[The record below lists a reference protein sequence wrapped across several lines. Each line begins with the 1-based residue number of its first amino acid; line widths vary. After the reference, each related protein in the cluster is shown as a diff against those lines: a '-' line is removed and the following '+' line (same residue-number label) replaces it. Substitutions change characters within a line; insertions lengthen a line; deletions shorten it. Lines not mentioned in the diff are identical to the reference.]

1 MFVLR
6 DNPQTLTLTYNKEM
20 KGHTAIQW
28 KWTTGENVERSK
40 RKVGTNGNGTIVTN
54 NVTNAMKV
62 NSNGTNAMKV
72 NENELEHYDEYQKQ
86 IEKFAYDASLH
97 HDENSWELYNNT
109 SQVNTTSLS
118 LQQPMDSKREDTDK
132 RMAERQMFSQKGL
145 NPYLTNND
153 YVNDI
158 VVSNN
163 FLKPVSTTI
172 EKEM

>member
-1 MFVLR
+1 
-6 DNPQTLTLTYNKEM
+6 M
-20 KGHTAIQW
+20 KGPTTIQW

-40 RKVGTNGNGTIVTN
+40 RKVITNATN
-54 NVTNAMKV
+54 NITNAMKE
-62 NSNGTNAMKV
+62 S
-72 NENELEHYDEYQKQ
+72 EHYDEYQKQ
-86 IEKFAYDASLH
+86 VEKFAYDASLH

-109 SQVNTTSLS
+109 SQMNSTSLS

-163 FLKPVSTTI
+163 FLKPVSTTT